1 MKNLIVEEDSDE
13 DLKTEEE
20 LWNVNYNP
28 LVLFQIVNM
37 IWNRYSNIYLE
48 QKI

>member
-20 LWNVNYNP
+20 LWNVNYNQ